1 MPQTR
6 FWEMSHNPM
15 ADKFNGIIQKNIG
28 TEREAYA
35 YASALFFYHSD
46 ACFRKIPYQIKYE
59 GNISAGRYFG
69 NLLGRRLASSVL
81 FEDID
86 LIVPVP
92 LHWARR
98 WKRGYN
104 QAEVIASGIAEA
116 MDVMMRS
123 DLLVRTRRTASQTKR
138 AVEDKMKNVSGAF
151 AVSDLCSDVKCRHI
165 LIVDDVFTTGS
176 TLWACFNALRRV
188 FPPSVR
194 ISVATLAFVGRA

>member
-1 MPQTR
+1 M
-6 FWEMSHNPM
+6 
-15 ADKFNGIIQKNIG
+15 
-28 TEREAYA
+28 
-35 YASALFFYHSD
+35 
-46 ACFRKIPYQIKYE
+46 
-59 GNISAGRYFG
+59 
-69 NLLGRRLASSVL
+69 GRRLASSVL
-81 FEDID
+81 FENID

>member
-1 MPQTR
+1 MPQTH

-15 ADKFNGIIQKNIG
+15 ADKFNAIIQKNIG

-46 ACFRKIPYQIKYE
+46 AGFRKIPYQIKYE
-59 GNISAGRYFG
+59 GNLAAGRFFG
-69 NLLGRRLASSVL
+69 NLLGRRLASSASFKDV
-81 FEDID
+81 D

-104 QAEVIASGIAEA
+104 QAEIIAAGVAEE
-116 MDVMMRS
+116 MGTTMLS
-123 DLLVRTRRTASQTKR
+123 DLLLRTRRTVSQTMME
-138 AVEDKMKNVSGAF
+138 VEDKMKNVSGAF
-151 AVSDLCSDVKCRHI
+151 AVSKSCSDIVCRHI

-176 TLWACFNALRRV
+176 TLHACFVALRAV

-194 ISVATLAFVGRA
+194 ISVATLAYVGRA